1 MRALITRPQ
10 EDAADLAAALTAR
23 GIEPLIEPLLQIKP
37 VDGARIDLDG
47 VQALLFTSANGVRAF
62 AVLTPRRDLPA
73 YTVGDGSAAAAKLA
87 GFTQIESAGGDVNA
101 LASLVCDRLNPQQG
115 VLFHAA
121 GSVTAGDLAGRL
133 EGAGFGVRRVAL
145 YEAAPATALSPE
157 TRMNLTLGGI
167 DLILLF
173 SPRTATTF
181 ATLWRQAGA
190 PSLERVC
197 AICLSAAVA
206 REVGDLSW
214 RDVFI
219 AERPDLPSLL
229 ALVDAELQRKD
240 EHMAETTSEA
250 SAQAGSGAADFR
262 TDRSADEALARSAAA
277 AGAAGGTT
285 AGSTTVGRTNG
296 DKTTAGRSSG
306 AGLGVV
312 VVGAVVAAVVAG
324 AVTVT
329 APRWQ
334 PLLGMVDSG
343 GPSAGD
349 VAKLQ
354 ADVATLSGRQS
365 ESVAKSDLAAALGP
379 VQGDVAK
386 LKTAI
391 ADLNQRQNAGDG
403 QAGASSGA
411 ATPAVDLQ
419 PLTDRINALET
430 SLNDLQGKAKTAA
443 EAPAGQAAAAAP
455 ATDFTPEISGLK
467 MENQALRDQIAAL
480 SGKLD
485 SLDKNGLG
493 KVDENLGNVTQRVA
507 SLEAQVAAAPAPVTA
522 RQQLATA
529 TVLAIGQLQSRITGT
544 QAFGGELAALKQLA
558 GSDTKLGG
566 DLNPILDKLTP
577 IADTGAPT
585 LSQLQASLP
594 ATEIARAAEAEQ
606 AGALAADTGWWH
618 RMTHR
623 LAEIVT
629 VRPVGED
636 VTGDGP
642 LERLARAEA
651 VLKKGDL
658 AKASDEI
665 AGLTGEP
672 ARQAAPWLA
681 QAQGRLTLDA
691 ASARL
696 SEVAARQLAPAA
708 SSGN

>member
-23 GIEPLIEPLLQIKP
+23 GIEPLIEPLLQIRP
-37 VDGARIDLDG
+37 VAGAHIDLDG

-62 AVLTPRRDLPA
+62 AALTPRRDLPA
-73 YTVGDGSAAAAKLA
+73 YTVGDGSATAAKLA
-87 GFTQIESAGGDVNA
+87 GFSHIESAGGDVNA

-115 VLFHAA
+115 PLFHAA

-133 EGAGFGVRRVAL
+133 EEAGFSVRRVAL
-145 YEAAPATALSPE
+145 YEAAPTTALSPE

-250 SAQAGSGAADFR
+250 SAQPGGDAADLRAGR
-262 TDRSADEALARSAAA
+262 TADGARARSATEAAGAA
-277 AGAAGGTT
+277 AGATAGG
-285 AGSTTVGRTNG
+285 ASAN
-296 DKTTAGRSSG
+296 KATAGRSSG
-306 AGLGVV
+306 AGFGTVIAS
-312 VVGAVVAAVVAG
+312 AVVAAVVAG

-334 PLLGMVDSG
+334 PLLGLAGSG
-343 GPSAGD
+343 ESSAGD

-354 ADVATLSGRQS
+354 AEVAALSGRQG
-365 ESVAKSDLAAALGP
+365 EAAAKSDLAAALAP
-379 VQGDVAK
+379 MQDDVAK
-386 LKTAI
+386 LKTAL
-391 ADLNQRQNAGDG
+391 AELSQRQNAGEG
-403 QAGASSGA
+403 QPGAASGA
-411 ATPAVDLQ
+411 ASPAVDLQ

-430 SLNDLQGKAKTAA
+430 SLGDLQGKVKTTA
-443 EAPAGQAAAAAP
+443 EAPAGQAPAAAP
-455 ATDFTPEISGLK
+455 GTDFAPEISGLK

-480 SGKLD
+480 SGKLEA
-485 SLDKNGLG
+485 LDKNGLG

-529 TVLAIGQLQSRITGT
+529 TVLAIGQLQSRIAGT

-566 DLNPILDKLTP
+566 DLNPILDKLAP
-577 IADTGAPT
+577 IAESGAPT

-606 AGALAADTGWWH
+606 AGALAADAGWWR

-623 LAEIVT
+623 LAEIIT

-636 VTGDGP
+636 VAGDGP

-658 AKASDEI
+658 AKASEEI

-672 ARQAAPWLA
+672 ARRAAPWLA
-681 QAQGRLTLDA
+681 QARARLALDA
-691 ASARL
+691 AGARL
-696 SEVAARQLAPAA
+696 SDIAARQLAPAA

>member
-23 GIEPLIEPLLQIKP
+23 GIEPSIEPLLQIKP
-37 VDGARIDLDG
+37 VEGAHIDLDG

-62 AVLTPRRDLPA
+62 AALTPRRDLPA

-133 EGAGFGVRRVAL
+133 EEAGFSVRRVAL

-250 SAQAGSGAADFR
+250 SAQAGSGTADLRADR
-262 TDRSADEALARSAAA
+262 TAEEARLRSAAA
-277 AGAAGGTT
+277 AAGTTGGTAAGRTT
-285 AGSTTVGRTNG
+285 SREA
-296 DKTTAGRSSG
+296 AARSSG
-306 AGLGVV
+306 AGFGTVIA
-312 VVGAVVAAVVAG
+312 GAVVAAVVAG
-324 AVTVT
+324 AVMVT

-334 PLLGMVDSG
+334 PLLGITDRGES
-343 GPSAGD
+343 SAGD

-354 ADVATLSGRQS
+354 ADVAALSGRQS
-365 ESVAKSDLAAALGP
+365 EAAAKSDLAAALGP
-379 VQGDVAK
+379 VQDDIAK
-386 LKTAI
+386 LKTAL
-391 ADLNQRQNAGDG
+391 ADLSERQNAGNG
-403 QAGASSGA
+403 QPGAASGA

-419 PLTDRINALET
+419 PLADRINTLET
-430 SLNDLQGKAKTAA
+430 SLNDLQGKIKATA
-443 EAPAGQAAAAAP
+443 EAPAGQTAAAP

-467 MENQALRDQIAAL
+467 MENQALRDQIATL

-485 SLDKNGLG
+485 ALDKNGLG
-493 KVDENLGNVTQRVA
+493 KVDENLGNVAQRVA

-558 GSDTKLGG
+558 GSDAKLGG
-566 DLNPILDKLTP
+566 DLNPILDKLAP
-577 IADTGAPT
+577 IADSGAPT

-651 VLKKGDL
+651 VLKKGEL

-672 ARQAAPWLA
+672 ARRAASWLA
-681 QAQGRLTLDA
+681 QAQARLTLDA

-696 SEVAARQLAPAA
+696 SDVAARQLAPAA
-708 SSGN
+708 TSGN